1 MDDIKRLV
9 KQLMETHAGRG
20 DPAGWFDE
28 IYARSGGDIAKVH
41 WADLVPSPHLVDW
54 LTTNPQIAGRRA
66 VVVGCG
72 LGDDA
77 EALTTS
83 GYEVTAFDISSTAIE
98 MCRAR
103 YPQSRSEYQVVD
115 LFDHPAAWTRGFDLV
130 FECNTIQTLEGDLR
144 TRALEAIAGL
154 VAPEGVAL
162 VSCRSRETGEKQ
174 GEFPLP
180 LDREEIGGFRNA
192 GLVEEHFE
200 VYDDDQDP
208 PVPHFFAVYRRSQS
222 SRVGFGSWSPGP
234 DS

>member
-9 KQLMETHAGRG
+9 KQLMETYADRD
-20 DPAGWFDE
+20 DPTGWFEE

-41 WADLVPSPHLVDW
+41 WADLVTSPHLVQW
-54 LTTNPQIAGRRA
+54 LSANPAPTGRRA
-66 VVVGCG
+66 IVVGCG

-77 EALTTS
+77 EALANN
-83 GYEVTAFDISSTAIE
+83 GYEVTAFDISATAIE

-115 LFDHPAAWTRGFDLV
+115 LFDHPATWTRGFDLV

-144 TRALEAIAGL
+144 IRAVEAIADL

-180 LDREEIGGFRNA
+180 LDREEIGGFERA
-192 GLVEEHFE
+192 GLAEEHF
-200 VYDDDQDP
+200 VAYDDDQDP
-208 PVPHFFAVYRRSQS
+208 PVPHFFAVYRRPRS
-222 SRVGFGSWSPGP
+222 SATS
-234 DS
+234 